1 MTKTTTS
8 KPEAAVGKRRSNAPD
23 ADTEAMIFQGCNIT
37 QLAKLFRMERRDI
50 TPKII
55 DVAPIGTR
63 GGYPIY
69 AVHEV
74 APYLVKPMYDV
85 ETYLRRM
92 NFKDLPKELS
102 KEFWNG
108 QRAKQDFDIKAGN
121 LWETEKVVEK
131 FGDAV
136 KTLRMSMLLIPDTLT
151 RTAGLNESQRN
162 AVQSSIDGIL
172 NDLATA
178 LVDQFRKDESEVDD
192 DEV

>member
-1 MTKTTTS
+1 MTKINQRSTS
-8 KPEAAVGKRRSNAPD
+8 GSRRRSNAPD
-23 ADTEAMIFQGCNIT
+23 AETEAMIFQGCNIT

-50 TPKII
+50 TPKIM
-55 DVAPIGTR
+55 DVPPIGER

-74 APYLVKPMYDV
+74 APYLVKPLYDV

-102 KEFWNG
+102 KEFWAG

-121 LWETEKVVEK
+121 LWDTETVIEYFGEAIKV
-131 FGDAV
+131 
-136 KTLRMSMLLIPDTLT
+136 LRMSMLLIPDTLS
-151 RTAGLNESQRN
+151 RTAGLSEAQRN
-162 AVQSSIDGIL
+162 AVQSGVDGML
-172 NDLATA
+172 NDLSSSLIDRFTEIEAE
-178 LVDQFRKDESEVDD
+178 KVDD

>member
-1 MTKTTTS
+1 MTKTTKTA
-8 KPEAAVGKRRSNAPD
+8 PLATRNRRSNAPD

-50 TPKII
+50 TPKIMDI
-55 DVAPIGTR
+55 PPVGER

-69 AVHEV
+69 EVHEV
-74 APYLVKPMYDV
+74 APYLVKPLYDV

-108 QRAKQDFDIKAGN
+108 QRAKQEYDLRAGN
-121 LWETEKVVEK
+121 LWPTEDVVSV
-131 FGDAV
+131 FGEAV
-136 KTLRMSMLLIPDTLT
+136 KTLRMSLLLIPDTLS
-151 RTAGLNESQRN
+151 RQVGLTEAQRN
-162 AVQSSIDGIL
+162 VVQSSVDSIL
-172 NDLATA
+172 DDLANTLERRFA
-178 LVDQFRKDESEVDD
+178 EEED

>member
-1 MTKTTTS
+1 MTKTNQRSTS
-8 KPEAAVGKRRSNAPD
+8 GSRRRSNAPD
-23 ADTEAMIFQGCNIT
+23 AETEAMIFQGCNIT

-50 TPKII
+50 TPKIM
-55 DVAPIGTR
+55 DVPPIGER

-74 APYLVKPMYDV
+74 APYLVKPLYDV

-102 KEFWNG
+102 KEFWAG

-121 LWETEKVVEK
+121 LWDTETVIEYFGEAIKV
-131 FGDAV
+131 
-136 KTLRMSMLLIPDTLT
+136 LRMSMLLIPDTLS
-151 RTAGLNESQRN
+151 RTAGLSEAQRN
-162 AVQSSIDGIL
+162 AVQSGVDGML
-172 NDLATA
+172 NDLSSSLIDRFTEIEAE
-178 LVDQFRKDESEVDD
+178 KVDD

>member
-1 MTKTTTS
+1 MTKTTR
-8 KPEAAVGKRRSNAPD
+8 PEVATGKRRSNAPD

-37 QLAKLFRMERRDI
+37 QIAKLFRMERRDV
-50 TPKII
+50 TPKIM
-55 DVAPIGTR
+55 DVPPIGER

-74 APYLVKPMYDV
+74 APYLIKPLYDV

-102 KEFWNG
+102 KEFWAG

-121 LWETEKVVEK
+121 LWETEQVVEH
-131 FGDAV
+131 FGEAV
-136 KTLRMSMLLIPDTLT
+136 KLLRMSMLLIPDTLA
-151 RTAGLNESQRN
+151 RQAGLTEAQRN
-162 AVQSSIDGIL
+162 VVQSSVDGML
-172 NDLATA
+172 NDLAVA
-178 LVDQFRKDESEVDD
+178 LIDKFKKDDKVDD

>member
-1 MTKTTTS
+1 MTKTKTT
-8 KPEAAVGKRRSNAPD
+8 PPIALRNRRSNAPD

-50 TPKII
+50 TPKIL
-55 DVAPIGTR
+55 DVPPIGER

-69 AVHEV
+69 AIHEV

-92 NFKDLPKELS
+92 NPKDLPKDLT

-108 QRAKQDFDIKAGN
+108 QRARQEYDIKAGN
-121 LWETEKVVEK
+121 LWST
-131 FGDAV
+131 DAV
-136 KTLRMSMLLIPDTLT
+136 IETFGEALKTLRMGLLLIPDTLSRQADLDET
-151 RTAGLNESQRN
+151 QRN
-162 AVQSSIDGIL
+162 VVQSTIDSVL
-172 NDLATA
+172 NDLAKSLETRF
-178 LVDQFRKDESEVDD
+178 VEVDD

>member
-1 MTKTTTS
+1 MTKI
-8 KPEAAVGKRRSNAPD
+8 KEKAPLALRNRRSNAPD
-23 ADTEAMIFQGCNIT
+23 ADTEAMIFQGCNVT

-50 TPKII
+50 TPKIMDI
-55 DVAPIGTR
+55 PPAGER

-74 APYLVKPMYDV
+74 APYLVKPLYDV

-108 QRAKQDFDIKAGN
+108 QRAKQEFDLRAGN
-121 LWETEKVVEK
+121 LWPTEKVVEA
-131 FGDAV
+131 FGEAV
-136 KTLRMSMLLIPDTLT
+136 KTLRMSLLLVPDTLS
-151 RTAGLNESQRN
+151 RQAGLSESQRN
-162 AVQSSIDGIL
+162 VVQASIDSTL
-172 NDLATA
+172 NDLARLLEERFA
-178 LVDQFRKDESEVDD
+178 SDEDDD

>member
-1 MTKTTTS
+1 MTKKNNS
-8 KPEAAVGKRRSNAPD
+8 PVQLRQRRSNAPD
-23 ADTEAMIFQGCNIT
+23 QETEAMIYQGANIT
-37 QLAKLFRMERRDI
+37 QLGKLFRMERRDI
-50 TPKII
+50 TPKIM
-55 DVAPIGTR
+55 DVPPVGER

-74 APYLVKPMYDV
+74 APYLVKPLYDV

-121 LWETEKVVEK
+121 LWETEKVIELM
-131 FGDAV
+131 GEAL
-136 KTLRMSMLLIPDTLT
+136 KTLRMAMLLIPDTVA
-151 RTAGLNESQRN
+151 RQAGLSESQRKV
-162 AVQSSIDGIL
+162 VQECVDSTL
-172 NDLATA
+172 NDLANL
-178 LVDQFRKDESEVDD
+178 LVKRFEGDDD

>member
-1 MTKTTTS
+1 MTK
-8 KPEAAVGKRRSNAPD
+8 KIDAPIAAGRRRSNAPD

-37 QLAKLFRMERRDI
+37 QIAKLFRMERRDI
-50 TPKII
+50 TPKIM
-55 DVAPIGTR
+55 DVPPIGER

-74 APYLVKPMYDV
+74 APYLVKPLYDV

-102 KEFWNG
+102 KEFWAG

-121 LWETEKVVEK
+121 LWETEDIISH
-131 FGDAV
+131 FGEAV
-136 KTLRMSMLLIPDTLT
+136 KILRMSLLLIPDTLA
-151 RTAGLNESQRN
+151 RQAGLTEAQRS
-162 AVQSSIDGIL
+162 ATQSAIDGIL
-172 NDLATA
+172 NDLTDA
-178 LVDQFRKDESEVDD
+178 LVDRFKEDKEADD

>member
-1 MTKTTTS
+1 MTKTTKTT
-8 KPEAAVGKRRSNAPD
+8 PLATRNRRSNAPD

-50 TPKII
+50 TPKIMDI
-55 DVAPIGTR
+55 PPVGER

-74 APYLVKPMYDV
+74 APYLVKPLYDV

-108 QRAKQDFDIKAGN
+108 QRAKQEYDLRAGN
-121 LWETEKVVEK
+121 LWPTEDVVCIWRSYQN
-131 FGDAV
+131 A
-136 KTLRMSMLLIPDTLT
+136 
-151 RTAGLNESQRN
+151 ANESAADPRHIIAAGRAYRSAAQRG
-162 AVQSSIDGIL
+162 AVIGGFH
-172 NDLATA
+172 TG
-178 LVDQFRKDESEVDD
+178 
-192 DEV
+192 

>member
-1 MTKTTTS
+1 MTKSNAPLATRN
-8 KPEAAVGKRRSNAPD
+8 RRSNAPD

-50 TPKII
+50 TPKIM
-55 DVAPIGTR
+55 DVPPVGER

-74 APYLVKPMYDV
+74 APYLVKPLYDV

-102 KEFWNG
+102 KEFWAG

-121 LWETEKVVEK
+121 LWETEKVIEH
-131 FGDAV
+131 FGEAV
-136 KTLRMSMLLIPDTLT
+136 KVLRMSMLLIPDTLA
-151 RTAGLNESQRN
+151 RQAGLSEPQRQ
-162 AVQSSIDGIL
+162 VITSSIDAML
-172 NDLATA
+172 NDLSSA
-178 LVDQFRKDESEVDD
+178 LIEKFNGDEVDD

>member
-1 MTKTTTS
+1 MTKI
-8 KPEAAVGKRRSNAPD
+8 KEKAPLALRNRRSNAPD
-23 ADTEAMIFQGCNIT
+23 ADTEAMIFQGCNVT

-50 TPKII
+50 TPKIMDI
-55 DVAPIGTR
+55 PPAGER

-74 APYLVKPMYDV
+74 APYLVKPLYDV

-108 QRAKQDFDIKAGN
+108 QRAKQEFDLRAGN
-121 LWETEKVVEK
+121 LWPTEKVVEA
-131 FGDAV
+131 FGEAV
-136 KTLRMSMLLIPDTLT
+136 KTLRMSLLLVPDTLS
-151 RTAGLNESQRN
+151 RQAGLSESQRN
-162 AVQSSIDGIL
+162 VVQASIDSTL
-172 NDLATA
+172 NDLARLLEERFA
-178 LVDQFRKDESEVDD
+178 SDEDGD

>member
-1 MTKTTTS
+1 MTK
-8 KPEAAVGKRRSNAPD
+8 KIDAPIAAGRRRSNAPD

-37 QLAKLFRMERRDI
+37 QIAKLFRMERRDI
-50 TPKII
+50 TPKIM
-55 DVAPIGTR
+55 DVPPIGER

-74 APYLVKPMYDV
+74 APYLVKPLYDV

-102 KEFWNG
+102 KEFWAG

-121 LWETEKVVEK
+121 LWETEDIISH

-136 KTLRMSMLLIPDTLT
+136 KILRMSLLLIPDTLA
-151 RTAGLNESQRN
+151 RQAGLTEAQRS
-162 AVQSSIDGIL
+162 ATQSAIDGIL
-172 NDLATA
+172 NDLTDA
-178 LVDQFRKDESEVDD
+178 LVDRFKEDKEADD

>member
-1 MTKTTTS
+1 MTK
-8 KPEAAVGKRRSNAPD
+8 KIDAPIAAGRRRSNAPD

-37 QLAKLFRMERRDI
+37 QIAKLFRMERRDI
-50 TPKII
+50 TPKIM
-55 DVAPIGTR
+55 DVPPIGER

-74 APYLVKPMYDV
+74 APYLVKPLYDV

-102 KEFWNG
+102 KEFWAG

-121 LWETEKVVEK
+121 LWETEQIISH
-131 FGDAV
+131 FGEAV
-136 KTLRMSMLLIPDTLT
+136 KILRMSLLLIPDTLA
-151 RTAGLNESQRN
+151 RQAGLTEAQRS
-162 AVQSSIDGIL
+162 ATQSAIDGIL
-172 NDLATA
+172 NDLTDA
-178 LVDQFRKDESEVDD
+178 LVDRFKEDKEADD

>member
-1 MTKTTTS
+1 MTKTNS
-8 KPEAAVGKRRSNAPD
+8 KAPLATRNRRSNAPD
-23 ADTEAMIFQGCNIT
+23 ADTEAMIFQGCNVT

-50 TPKII
+50 TPKIME
-55 DVAPIGTR
+55 VPPIGER

-74 APYLVKPMYDV
+74 APYLVKPLYDV

-108 QRAKQDFDIKAGN
+108 QRAKQEFDLRAGN
-121 LWETEKVVEK
+121 LWPTEDVVNV
-131 FGDAV
+131 FGEAV
-136 KTLRMSMLLIPDTLT
+136 KTLRMSLLLIPDTLS
-151 RTAGLNESQRN
+151 RQAGLSEAQRN
-162 AVQSSIDGIL
+162 VVQSAIDSTL
-172 NDLATA
+172 NDLAKTLEERFA
-178 LVDQFRKDESEVDD
+178 EVDE

>member
-1 MTKTTTS
+1 MTKSNAPLATRN
-8 KPEAAVGKRRSNAPD
+8 RRSNAPD

-50 TPKII
+50 TPKIM
-55 DVAPIGTR
+55 DVPPIGER

-74 APYLVKPMYDV
+74 APYLVKPLYDV

-102 KEFWNG
+102 KEFWAG

-121 LWETEKVVEK
+121 LWETEKVIEH
-131 FGDAV
+131 FGEAV
-136 KTLRMSMLLIPDTLT
+136 KVLRMSMLL
-151 RTAGLNESQRN
+151 
-162 AVQSSIDGIL
+162 
-172 NDLATA
+172 
-178 LVDQFRKDESEVDD
+178 
-192 DEV
+192 